1 MNWIGNN
8 LDIIWGHTLAHLALA
23 WPPIALS
30 FLVAVPVAW
39 LAVRVRVLRAFLVSG
54 SALLYAIPSLPLF
67 IIVPLLIGINVRDPL
82 NVIIALTLYGLAL
95 MIPSAVDGLVTVD
108 RRVVE
113 AATAM
118 GYGPTRRFFT
128 VELPLAGPTMLAGLR
143 VVSVSTIALVTV
155 AAVLGV
161 PNLGMLF
168 TDGFQRG
175 ILAAVLAGLVCTVVL
190 ALIFDAVLAVL
201 GRLILPWSQS

>member
-1 MNWIGNN
+1 MTWVGNN
-8 LDIIWGHTLAHLALA
+8 LDIIARHALAHL
-23 WPPIALS
+23 
-30 FLVAVPVAW
+30 W
-39 LAVRVRVLRAFLVSG
+39 LALPAIVASLLLAIPMAWVAMKLRRLRAFLVSG
-54 SALLYAIPSLPLF
+54 SSLLYAIPSLPLF
-67 IIVPLLIGINVRDPL
+67 IILPLMLGTGIRDRI

-95 MIPSAVDGLVTVD
+95 MVPSAVDGLTTVD
-108 RRVVE
+108 RGVTD
-113 AATAM
+113 AARAM
-118 GYGPTRRFFT
+118 GYGPGRRFFT

-175 ILAAVLAGLVCTVVL
+175 ITASVVTGLVTTVAL
-190 ALIFDAVLAVL
+190 ALLFDWLLARV
-201 GRLILPWSQS
+201 GRLILPWSVT